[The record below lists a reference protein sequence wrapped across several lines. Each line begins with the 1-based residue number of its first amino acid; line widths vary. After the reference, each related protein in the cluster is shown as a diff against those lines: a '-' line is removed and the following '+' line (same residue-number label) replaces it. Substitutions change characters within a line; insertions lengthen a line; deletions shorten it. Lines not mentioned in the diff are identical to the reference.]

1 MRLEPTGPVAPRQAG
16 LATSSPRGRARFGA
30 FALAAGC
37 GLGGKRPQLR
47 KMLCLC
53 PAAAPSNMPPIGWS
67 PGPAVQGTFGEQ
79 FAFHSCRPKLAP
91 GSFWGRAGHR
101 GSFEADDTLE
111 QDAQLVQQCL
121 QGDGSAWEEL
131 VRRHTRR
138 IFNICYRFTGN
149 GTEAE
154 DLSQEVFLRV
164 YKTLGSYRSAHGGF
178 ATWMTS
184 VTRNLLIDHYRRTK
198 RDRQTDS
205 LEDAMPVVE
214 SKESSAR
221 RPDQQALLGEL
232 SSQVQTALTK
242 LSPDLREA
250 VILRDLQQLEYNE
263 IRQILDVPE
272 GTVKSRINRGRIELA
287 RILQQMGVRPA

>member
-1 MRLEPTGPVAPRQAG
+1 LAPRSFGVKLVTVAG
-16 LATSSPRGRARFGA
+16 
-30 FALAAGC
+30 
-37 GLGGKRPQLR
+37 
-47 KMLCLC
+47 
-53 PAAAPSNMPPIGWS
+53 
-67 PGPAVQGTFGEQ
+67 
-79 FAFHSCRPKLAP
+79 
-91 GSFWGRAGHR
+91 
-101 GSFEADDTLE
+101 FEADDTLE

-149 GTEAE
+149 GTESE

-198 RDRQTDS
+198 RDRITDS
-205 LEDAMPVVE
+205 LEDSMPVVE
-214 SKESSAR
+214 NKESVGR
-221 RPDQQALLGEL
+221 RPDQQLLLGEL
-232 SSQVQTALTK
+232 SYQVQNALTK
-242 LSPDLREA
+242 LSPELREA

-263 IRQILDVPE
+263 IRQVLDVPE

-287 RILQQMGVRPA
+287 RILQQMGVRPS